1 MTFPSNILGDKIW
14 NIDINFVVF
23 KNKYKNKLENVCQIK
38 FGILVTKYTKIIDN
52 HARISSTDQQVR
64 VREKNIRN
72 GINIEINVNIP
83 ELFALS
89 I

>member
-1 MTFPSNILGDKIW
+1 MKVW

-23 KNKYKNKLENVCQIK
+23 KNKYKNKSENVCQIK
-38 FGILVTKYTKIIDN
+38 FGILVTKHTKMIDN
-52 HARISSTDQQVR
+52 HAHISSTDQQVR
-64 VREKNIRN
+64 VCEKNIRN

-83 ELFALS
+83 KLFALS